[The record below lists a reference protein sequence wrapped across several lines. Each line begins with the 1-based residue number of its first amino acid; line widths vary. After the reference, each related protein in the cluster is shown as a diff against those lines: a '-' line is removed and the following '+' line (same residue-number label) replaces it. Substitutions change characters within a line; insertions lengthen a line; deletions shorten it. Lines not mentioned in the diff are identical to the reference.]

1 MKRFFTATLTLTFAM
16 AAFAPALAQ
25 KEANEINDRPQFVKI
40 IPPRTVDFRAQL
52 GSDNTALDEVG
63 GMIDD
68 GRTFANART
77 LLSAAMILFME
88 EETTGLEAQI
98 TGKEI
103 LREATKIALDQNN
116 PDALAACATVWE
128 SEKMGDEPDTA
139 KMLAAMV
146 PGALKELVAKRQSVR
161 GAGAKVADIRVENKT
176 DKTIY
181 LYIDGE
187 YVGYANPGYY
197 VVFSNIGIGFTTLF
211 AQTDVY
217 WEPEIGDYTYAYYED
232 RFDLQN
238 YDLTENADFK
248 WTIK

>member
-1 MKRFFTATLTLTFAM
+1 MDKLFIITLSLAFSM

-25 KEANEINDRPQFVKI
+25 KEASEVNDRPQFVKI

-68 GRTFANART
+68 GRTFANARA
-77 LLSAAMILFME
+77 LLAAAMILFME
-88 EETTGLEAQI
+88 ETTTGREAQI
-98 TGKEI
+98 TGKQI

-128 SEKMGDEPDTA
+128 SESMGDEPDTA
-139 KMLAAMV
+139 RMLAAMV

-161 GAGAKVADIRVENKT
+161 GAGAKVADVRVENKT

-197 VVFSNIGIGFTTLF
+197 VVFSNIGLGYTTLF

-217 WEPEIGDYTYAYYED
+217 WDSDLGDYTYAYYED

-238 YDLTENADFK
+238 YDLSEEADFK